1 MTAELGDD
9 PAAALVHPDHP
20 HPAPPVEQRAA

>member
-9 PAAALVHPDHP
+9 PAAALAHPDHP
-20 HPAPPVEQRAA
+20 PDRAVAGLAA